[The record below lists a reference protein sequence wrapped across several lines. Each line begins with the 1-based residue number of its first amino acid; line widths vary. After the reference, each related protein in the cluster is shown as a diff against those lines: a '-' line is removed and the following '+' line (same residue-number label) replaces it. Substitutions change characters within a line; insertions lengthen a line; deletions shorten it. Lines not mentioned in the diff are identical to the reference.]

1 MHFSINDKIE
11 ELDSKLDIVLEKNEK
26 DFLTAYRFHMLKVQN
41 ELVQLK
47 RRANESELK
56 TLQDS
61 KLADLEKE
69 LHKYQDECMEIR
81 KTCDVQ
87 EVEIKKINFTKTIL
101 IEHQEFLD
109 YELMD
114 CKSQNAKLKL
124 QLSKNIERL
133 ESQNMENGD
142 ARMSLQNLLM
152 SSHIEDGSIN
162 TMHQS
167 ITNQT

>member
-1 MHFSINDKIE
+1 MSQLNEHISDLHSSINDKIE

-61 KLADLEKE
+61 KLAQLEKE

-87 EVEIKKINFTKTIL
+87 EVEIKKISFTKNIL

-114 CKSQNAKLKL
+114 CKANNAKLKL
-124 QLSKNIERL
+124 KLSKSIEKL
-133 ESQNMENGD
+133 ESQNFENGD
-142 ARMSLQNLLM
+142 ARMNL
-152 SSHIEDGSIN
+152 
-162 TMHQS
+162 
-167 ITNQT
+167 